1 MVETK
6 PFGSWTSPITA
17 ESLSKQS
24 ALKFDLRI
32 QFDKS
37 SGKVYW
43 TSAAGQEGGRVQIFS
58 RNADGSGKVNEIL
71 PAGYNCRTQVHEY
84 GGGAYSVKNN
94 VVYFSN
100 FSDKRLYK
108 IDLANPSDIIPIVP
122 ENPLLRYADMSIDE
136 QQRFLV
142 CIREEHFEKE
152 TPKDVINK
160 LVVINL
166 QTNKLDEA
174 VQVIA
179 EGSDFYVHARLNK
192 DSTKLSYISWDHPNM
207 PWDSTKLNLAD
218 ISFADSFKI
227 TNDKVIVGDK
237 IEESLMVCIYALI
250 TMKYN
255 TNYMMAVISYTDSTL
270 ATCLG

>member
-24 ALKFDLRI
+24 ALLRDLKI

-58 RNADGSGKVNEIL
+58 RNVDGSGKVNEIL

-84 GGGAYSVKNN
+84 GGGAMSVINN

-108 IDLANPSDIIPIVP
+108 IDLTNPSDIIPIVP
-122 ENPLLRYADMSIDE
+122 ENPLHRYADMTIDE

-142 CIREEHFEKE
+142 CTREEHFENE

-166 QTNKLDEA
+166 QTDKLDQA

-179 EGSDFYVHARLNK
+179 EGCDFYTHARLNK
-192 DSTKLSYISWDHPNM
+192 DSTKLAYITWDHPNM
-207 PWDSTKLNLAD
+207 PWDFTRLNLAD
-218 ISFADSFKI
+218 ISFEDSFKI
-227 TNDKVIVGDK
+227 TNDKVVVGDK
-237 IEESLMVCIYALI
+237 IEESLMVCIDALI
-250 TMKYN
+250 TIEYDLS
-255 TNYMMAVISYTDSTL
+255 YVMAIISFY
-270 ATCLG
+270 